1 MNNTELNNFEEFEKK
16 QLILKISGE
25 VQQSNI
31 AEFEEAALLVI
42 GAINTDLQ
50 TDADFAEAEQNVK
63 SCKAIELR
71 IAQARQDAIMQTA
84 DIAALIQTTERLEA
98 KFRQTRLMLDGKV
111 KTEKEQRKNEI
122 INAGRN
128 HIQGLLVTS
137 PVKHGFSV
145 DNKAFTEAAKGK
157 RSLAKI
163 EEAVR
168 EVVTSE
174 EFRLASLEETY
185 QLNIINI
192 NVAEGKYPGLFPDKS
207 SIALSPGEVVDSQIE
222 SRIATF
228 RFNVLEKERKEKERI
243 EAELKEKE
251 RKEAERIEEKVADV
265 KPEPAFV
272 PPPPP
277 EFITEDVPPDL
288 FTIIVTISTT
298 NISAKVAEIRAI
310 HGVKNVKVEM
320 A

>member
-1 MNNTELNNFEEFEKK
+1 MNNTDLNNFEEFEKK

-25 VQQSNI
+25 VQQSNL

-50 TDADFAEAEQNVK
+50 TDQDFSEAEQNVK
-63 SCKAIELR
+63 SCEAIEVR

-111 KTEKEQRKNEI
+111 KTEKEQRKNGI

-137 PVKHGFSV
+137 PVKHGFSF

-163 EEAVR
+163 EKAVK
-168 EVVTSE
+168 EVVTAE

-185 QLNIINI
+185 QLNIIKI
-192 NVAEGKYPGLFPDKS
+192 NKAEDEYPGLFPDKS
-207 SIALSPGEVVDSQIE
+207 NIALSPGEVVDSQIE

-228 RFNVLEKERKEKERI
+228 RFNVLEKERKEKERL
-243 EAELKEKE
+243 EAEK
-251 RKEAERIEEKVADV
+251 AIEEKVVEV
-265 KPEPAFV
+265 KPAEQAAFI

-277 EFITEDVPPDL
+277 EFVTEQVTPDL
-288 FTIIVTISTT
+288 FTIVVTISTT

-310 HGVKNVKVEM
+310 HGVKQVKVEM
-320 A
+320 AQ

>member
-1 MNNTELNNFEEFEKK
+1 MNNTDLNNFEEFEKK

-25 VQQSNI
+25 VQQSNL

-50 TDADFAEAEQNVK
+50 TDEDFAEAEQNVK
-63 SCKAIELR
+63 SCKAIEVR

-137 PVKHGFSV
+137 PVKHGFVV

-168 EVVTSE
+168 EVVTAE

-185 QLNIINI
+185 QLNIIKI
-192 NVAEGKYPGLFPDKS
+192 NKAEEEYPGLFPDKS
-207 SIALSPGEVVDSQIE
+207 NISLSPGEVVDSQIE

-228 RFNVLEKERKEKERI
+228 RFNVLEKERKEKERL
-243 EAELKEKE
+243 EAEKAIKEKVVE
-251 RKEAERIEEKVADV
+251 V
-265 KPEPAFV
+265 KPPEQPGFI

-277 EFITEDVPPDL
+277 EFEQQIPDL
-288 FTIIVTISTT
+288 FTIVVTLSTT
-298 NISAKVAEIRAI
+298 DISAKLAEIRAI